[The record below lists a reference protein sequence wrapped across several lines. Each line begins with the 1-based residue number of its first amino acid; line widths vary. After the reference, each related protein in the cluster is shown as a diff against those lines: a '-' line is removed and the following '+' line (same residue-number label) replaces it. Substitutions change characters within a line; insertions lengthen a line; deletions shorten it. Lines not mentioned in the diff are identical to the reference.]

1 MDSHSP
7 ISDKA
12 IPDLVQHHLVDG
24 TENDCL
30 KVDGETSNEAEI
42 AVPYHLPGASVTHDI
57 YTHAKSLIMA
67 ASPSARRTKSMV
79 DLKEASSPSKSS
91 HSSINEFE
99 NLDKPGGFRR
109 FHVHQQQKLAQK
121 NQEINED
128 SAFQE
133 LFRPESV
140 CSSSRASY
148 RAIGLSPE
156 IIHLDTK
163 PTRHFLEYLAI
174 ASYMS
179 QFAGEDLSDT
189 DETQSED
196 EEDGES
202 TALLPNRHK
211 KPSMH
216 KKKESSHKKATVVKT
231 VFLLFKAFIGSGILF
246 LPKAFSNGGLLFSVL
261 LMWFMGAISLYC
273 FLLLL
278 DCKEHLIGSYGDMGG
293 QLYGNWMRRIVLFSI
308 AISQMGFV
316 CGGTIFIVEN
326 ITEAIR
332 ALSGNKVILNNV
344 AVLMMLAILL
354 TPLVLIRNI
363 AKLSPTALI
372 SDVLIVAG
380 LLALLV
386 FDCIQLFDHGEP
398 KTGPGIHW
406 LFNSQQYSVFIGT
419 AVYSFEGIGLIIP
432 IRDSMEKPEKFPAVL
447 TFVMVLVAST
457 LCTVGVLG
465 YIAFGKDVQTVALLN
480 LPSGVIS
487 SFVQIGYAVAVLLSN
502 ALALFPTIR
511 IVEQMVFGERT
522 GKHNLSIKWQK
533 NGLRACIVIVA
544 TLVAWGGANDL
555 DKFISLI
562 GSICC
567 CPLSLIFPPLF
578 HMALPTTK
586 GMKKTMDLILIVF
599 GLSVMLFTFYNTSKE
614 WVVSG

>member
-1 MDSHSP
+1 MDNRSP
-7 ISDKA
+7 IPDNA

-24 TENDCL
+24 TEDDCL
-30 KVDGETSNEAEI
+30 QVDDEAGSNEAKI
-42 AVPYHLPGASVTHDI
+42 TVPYHLPGASVTHDI
-57 YTHAKSLIMA
+57 YTHAKSLVMA
-67 ASPSARRTKSMV
+67 ASPSARRTKSMI
-79 DLKEASSPSKSS
+79 DLKNASSPTTSS

-121 NQEINED
+121 NQEINEE

-133 LFRPESV
+133 LFRPESI

-156 IIHLDTK
+156 TDCMDTK

-174 ASYMS
+174 ASYMN

-189 DETQSED
+189 DESQTGD
-196 EEDGES
+196 EEDEES
-202 TALLPNRHK
+202 TALLSNR
-211 KPSMH
+211 H
-216 KKKESSHKKATVVKT
+216 KKKESSHKKANVVKT
-231 VFLLFKAFIGSGILF
+231 IFLLFKAFI
-246 LPKAFSNGGLLFSVL
+246 
-261 LMWFMGAISLYC
+261 
-273 FLLLL
+273 
-278 DCKEHLIGSYGDMGG
+278 DCKEHLTGSYGDMGG
-293 QLYGNWMRRIVLFSI
+293 QLYGHWMRRIVLFSI

-326 ITEAIR
+326 ITEAVR
-332 ALSGNKVILNNV
+332 ALSGNMVVLSNGAVFVI
-344 AVLMMLAILL
+344 LAILL

-363 AKLSPTALI
+363 AKLSPTALL
-372 SDVLIVAG
+372 SDALIVAG

-386 FDCIQLFDHGEP
+386 FDCIQLFKHGEP
-398 KTGPGIHW
+398 RTGPDIHW
-406 LFNSQQYSVFIGT
+406 VFNSQQYAVFIGT

-432 IRDSMEKPEKFPAVL
+432 IRDSMEKPEKFPIVL
-447 TFVMVLVAST
+447 TFVMVLVAFT
-457 LCTVGVLG
+457 LCTVGLLG
-465 YIAFGKDVQTVALLN
+465 YVAFGKDVQTVALLN

-487 SFVQIGYAVAVLLSN
+487 NSVQIGYAVAVLLSN

-511 IVEQMVFGERT
+511 IVEHIVFGERT

-533 NGLRACIVIVA
+533 NGLRTAIVIVA
-544 TLVAWGGANDL
+544 TLIAWGGASDL

-562 GSICC
+562 GSVCC

-586 GMKKTMDLILIVF
+586 GTKRTVDLVLIFF
-599 GLSVMLFTFYNTSKE
+599 GFAVMLFTFYSTSKQ